1 MADHAIETS
10 SRMAVHVTS
19 FEGFFRDT
27 SNDVYRALFAS
38 LGDADL
44 AEEATSEAYARAYA
58 KWESVRGYD
67 NPSGW
72 VYRVGLNW
80 ATSRLRRRRYRDS
93 RQVPEISS
101 IDPEPHDPELIHR
114 LRKLK
119 QEHREVVVL
128 RYFFDLEQSAIADV
142 LGIPVGTVRSR
153 LSRALSILERT
164 LANHE
169 GDRS

>member
-10 SRMAVHVTS
+10 RRTALYVIS

-27 SNDVYRALFAS
+27 SSDVYRALFAS

-58 KWESVRGYD
+58 RWDSVSGYD

-93 RQVPEISS
+93 RQVPEGST
-101 IDPEPHDPELIHR
+101 IDPEPSDPDLIRR

-119 QEHREVVVL
+119 QEHLEVVVL

-164 LANHE
+164 LATHE
-169 GDRS
+169 GDGS